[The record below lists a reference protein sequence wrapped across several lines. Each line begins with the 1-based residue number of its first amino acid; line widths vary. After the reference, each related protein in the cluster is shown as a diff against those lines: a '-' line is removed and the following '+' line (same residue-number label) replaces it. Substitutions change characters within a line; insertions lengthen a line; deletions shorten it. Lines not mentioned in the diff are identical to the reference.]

1 MNSEL
6 SPGLYGWLA
15 ALPDWAGQA
24 GLVAV
29 ALVLLAV
36 LNGVFRAWHES
47 ILEDTIGRVS
57 DEAEP
62 PSMTWEDEL

>member
-6 SPGLYGWLA
+6 SPGLYGWIA
-15 ALPDWAGQA
+15 ALPDWVGQV

-47 ILEDTIGRVS
+47 ILEDTIGRVP
-57 DEAEP
+57 DEAGP
-62 PSMTWEDEL
+62 LMTWEDDEQ